1 MKTFHPA
8 VFEAWNGLWQG
19 CLAEHNRFLALQI
32 GDRMDYGDDAFEWRI
47 RKVR

>member
-1 MKTFHPA
+1 
-8 VFEAWNGLWQG
+8 V
-19 CLAEHNRFLALQI
+19 HNRFLAIQI